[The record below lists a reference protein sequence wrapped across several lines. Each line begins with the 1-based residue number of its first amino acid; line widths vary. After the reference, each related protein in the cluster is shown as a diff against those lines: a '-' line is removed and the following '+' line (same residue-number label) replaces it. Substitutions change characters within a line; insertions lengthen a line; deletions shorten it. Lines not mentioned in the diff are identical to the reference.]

1 MLAPNLQGTVE
12 ESNIC
17 STERTRDMR
26 STAVGILAFTVIG
39 LCAIANPAEAQSVGV
54 KGGLVVSKL
63 KTDPDNAGVLDFR
76 QDWSAGVF
84 VIPGGRSKATVQL
97 EALYSRRGTSVDADV
112 FGFGVGDIRLTY
124 IDVSAL
130 LRLRAGSGDTGLYVI
145 AGPTIGI
152 KNDAEVVVFGISP
165 SIDGVFKDTETGIT
179 VGAGLESGRYIL
191 EGRYFHGL
199 TNIVKGVGVAGLGAK
214 SRTLSAMIGVR
225 F

>member
-1 MLAPNLQGTVE
+1 
-12 ESNIC
+12 
-17 STERTRDMR
+17 MR
-26 STAVGILAFTVIG
+26 STFVGILAFAAVG
-39 LCAIANPAEAQSVGV
+39 VFAIATPADAQSVGV
-54 KGGLVVSKL
+54 KGGLVISKL
-63 KTDPDNAGVLDFR
+63 QTEPDNAGVLDFR

-130 LRLRAGSGDTGLYVI
+130 LRLRAGAGDKGLYVI
-145 AGPTIGI
+145 AGPTLGI
-152 KNDAEVVVFGISP
+152 KNDAELVVFGLSP
-165 SIDGVFKDTETGIT
+165 SIDAVFKDTETGIT

-199 TNIVKGVGVAGLGAK
+199 TNIVKGVDVVGLGAK
-214 SRTLSAMIGVR
+214 SRTFTAMVGVR

>member
-1 MLAPNLQGTVE
+1 
-12 ESNIC
+12 
-17 STERTRDMR
+17 MR
-26 STAVGILAFTVIG
+26 SVLAGIVVFVVVAAYAPTQ
-39 LCAIANPAEAQSVGV
+39 ADAQTVGV

-63 KTDPDNAGVLDFR
+63 KTEPDNAGVLDYR

-84 VIPGGRSKATVQL
+84 VVPGGRAKATVQL

-112 FGFGVGDIRLTY
+112 FGFGVGDIRLTF

-145 AGPTIGI
+145 AGPTVGI
-152 KNDAEVVVFGISP
+152 RNDAELVVFGLSP
-165 SIDGVFKDTETGIT
+165 SLEGVFKDTETGVT
-179 VGAGLESGRYIL
+179 VGAGLEAGRYIL

-199 TNIVKGVGVAGLGAK
+199 TNIVKGVDFAGLGAK
-214 SRTLSAMIGVR
+214 SRTLSVMVGVR